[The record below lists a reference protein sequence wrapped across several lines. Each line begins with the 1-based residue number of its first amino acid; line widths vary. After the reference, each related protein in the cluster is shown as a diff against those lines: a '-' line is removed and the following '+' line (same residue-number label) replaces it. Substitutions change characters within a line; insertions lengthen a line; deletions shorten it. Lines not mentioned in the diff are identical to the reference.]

1 MTVATCHPAEVTAPI
16 AADEVA
22 VCYRLT
28 EALDAAALGAMAAVL
43 SAEERARRDR
53 FVFDRDRR
61 DFVAAHAL
69 ARRMLA
75 RYAETSPED
84 WQFDTDTHGKPSVV
98 AGQAGMPPLVFNL
111 SHTHGLVACAVARGT
126 SLGID
131 VERVDRMTM
140 GPEIAARYFAAA
152 EIRMLDA
159 HAPEEYAGRF
169 IELWTLKEAYI
180 KAVGTGLAHPLDSFA
195 FAFEGESG
203 LRFAAP
209 PGVAAS
215 DWQFLLAA
223 PTANYRLA
231 IAVSGSVGRPWR
243 VTMQRAEREAGA
255 AVRPIRWSI
264 APSITS

>member
-1 MTVATCHPAEVTAPI
+1 VPL

-22 VCYRLT
+22 VCYQLT
-28 EALDAAALGAMAAVL
+28 EALDASALGAMAAVL
-43 SAEERARRDR
+43 TVEERARRDR

-61 DFVAAHAL
+61 DFVVAHAL
-69 ARRMLA
+69 VRRMLS
-75 RYAETSPED
+75 RYGETSPED
-84 WQFDTDTHGKPSVV
+84 WRFDTDAHGKPSVV
-98 AGQAGMPPLVFNL
+98 TSQAGMPPLVFNL

-131 VERVDRMTM
+131 VERVDRMTL

-152 EIRMLDA
+152 EIRMLDTQ
-159 HAPEEYAGRF
+159 APEAYAGRF

-203 LRFAAP
+203 LQFAAP
-209 PGVAAS
+209 SGVAAS

-231 IAVSGSVGRPWR
+231 IAVSGSAVRPWR
-243 VTMQRAEREAGA
+243 VTMQRTGPEAGA
-255 AVRPIRWSI
+255 AVRPLRWSLPLQGLG
-264 APSITS
+264 ARGSGLGS

>member
-1 MTVATCHPAEVTAPI
+1 VHEPL

-22 VCYRLT
+22 VCYQLT
-28 EALDAAALGAMAAVL
+28 EALDAPALAAMAEVL

-69 ARRMLA
+69 VRRMLSRSDA
-75 RYAETSPED
+75 TGPTG
-84 WQFDTDTHGKPSVV
+84 WQFDIDAHGKPSVV
-98 AGQAGMPPLVFNL
+98 ASQAGAPPLVFNL

-131 VERVDRMTM
+131 VERVDRISS
-140 GPEIAARYFAAA
+140 GPDIAARYFAPP
-152 EIRMLDA
+152 EIRMLERHPASD
-159 HAPEEYAGRF
+159 YNGRF

-195 FAFEGESG
+195 FAFEGDSG

-209 PGVAAS
+209 PGVAAP

-231 IAVSGSVGRPWR
+231 VAVSGSAARAWR
-243 VTMQRAEREAGA
+243 VTMARIGTEAGA
-255 AVRPIRWSI
+255 AVRPMRWSST
-264 APSITS
+264 P

>member
-1 MTVATCHPAEVTAPI
+1 VPVAT
-16 AADEVA
+16 DEVA
-22 VCYRLT
+22 VCYQFT

-43 SAEERARRDR
+43 TVEERARRDR

-61 DFVAAHAL
+61 DFVVAHAL
-69 ARRMLA
+69 VRRMLS
-75 RYAETSPED
+75 RYGETSPED
-84 WQFDTDTHGKPSVV
+84 WRFDIDVHGKPSVV
-98 AGQAGMPPLVFNL
+98 RDQAGMPPLVFNL

-131 VERVDRMTM
+131 VERVDRMTL

-159 HAPEEYAGRF
+159 HPPEQYAGRF

-180 KAVGTGLAHPLDSFA
+180 KAVGTGLAHALDSFA

-203 LRFAAP
+203 LQFAAP
-209 PGVAAS
+209 HGVAAS

-223 PTANYRLA
+223 PAANYRLG
-231 IAVSGSVGRPWR
+231 IAVSGSGVRPWR
-243 VTMQRAEREAGA
+243 ITMQRTGPEAGA
-255 AVRPIRWSI
+255 AVRPLRWSLPLQGL
-264 APSITS
+264 AARVNQ